1 MNIFALDLNPKKA
14 SVYHTDKH
22 VVKMILESAQ
32 MLCAAHWIGWQQML
46 KPPVLASYHEGR
58 WHLGLSVAV
67 LVAAPLLLVLLNLP
81 AIVVL
86 WGAGFCC
93 AGGFWLLNRRGGQ
106 Q

>member
-1 MNIFALDLNPKKA
+1 
-14 SVYHTDKH
+14 
-22 VVKMILESAQ
+22 
-32 MLCAAHWIGWQQML
+32 
-46 KPPVLASYHEGR
+46 
-58 WHLGLSVAV
+58 
-67 LVAAPLLLVLLNLP
+67 VLLNLP